1 MTLRRVAPAF
11 GLVISTLG
19 LGGCV
24 TYPDITQARSPC
36 RMEPGGWCGF
46 VRDAAVESYG
56 YAMLSSNAYRDEDTY
71 TELGPQFRLVER
83 LEIAPEDADKGF
95 DYILYDQFEVV
106 ANEHGQL
113 VQGER
118 QARVLAFR
126 GTDFDGT
133 TDLLYGSIKDDQLE
147 IARRY
152 FAAELERL
160 EGQVP
165 MIVTG
170 HSLGGALATQISI
183 DNPGVK
189 AWTFNVSPFYEGDS
203 TVNDQDRT
211 SINERGEFLKTF
223 RKFRLM
229 PAANLFEIN
238 CSPEANSGSK
248 HSIRRLGDCL
258 TWIAAYDSH
267 AARALLEPNGIAKPP
282 VECGEADKVH
292 LGVGG
297 TPGAACVHVPRRAK
311 D

>member
-11 GLVISTLG
+11 ALALTLLG

-24 TYPDITQARSPC
+24 TYPDITQSRSPC
-36 RMEPGGWCGF
+36 RMEPGGWCSF

-71 TELGPQFRLVER
+71 VELGPAFELVER
-83 LEIAPEDADKGF
+83 LEISAEDADKGF

-106 ANEHGQL
+106 ADEHGQL
-113 VQGER
+113 LRGAR

-126 GTDFDGT
+126 GTDFDGA
-133 TDLLYGSIKDDQLE
+133 TDILHGTIKDNQIE

-152 FAAELERL
+152 FAAELARV

-165 MIVTG
+165 MVVTG

-189 AWTFNVSPFYEGDS
+189 AWTFNVSPFYRGDS

-211 SINERGEFLKTF
+211 AINERGEFLRTF
-223 RKFRLM
+223 RKYRSP
-229 PAANLFEIN
+229 PAADLFEIN
-238 CSPEANSGSK
+238 CAPEAGSGEK

-267 AARALLEPNGIAKPP
+267 AALALLGPNTVTKPP
-282 VECGEADKVH
+282 VECGEVDKVH
-292 LGVGG
+292 PGVGG
-297 TPGAACVHVPRRAK
+297 TPGVPCIHISRPEN